1 MLHFI
6 SSCSGEDDLH
16 SSIQMAGNAPN
27 FTGVCSSVLPQIL
40 SRLLEAAFHGWP
52 VSGAWRYNSILMPS
66 LLFYKITHCAM
77 WLTLHM
83 LENVER
89 SSGKEVGYL
98 CGTTASLGLEVK
110 KLSINRSQND
120 AHIIQGVL
128 YKVTLHAVWPWL
140 HRCLSF
146 PWL

>member
-1 MLHFI
+1 
-6 SSCSGEDDLH
+6 
-16 SSIQMAGNAPN
+16 
-27 FTGVCSSVLPQIL
+27 
-40 SRLLEAAFHGWP
+40 
-52 VSGAWRYNSILMPS
+52 MPS
-66 LLFYKITHCAM
+66 LLFYKITHCAV

-120 AHIIQGVL
+120 AH
-128 YKVTLHAVWPWL
+128 TLLRVFFT
-140 HRCLSF
+140 R
-146 PWL
+146 